1 MFFVVNKEK
10 IKSYL
15 VSVTTV
21 AVLLAI
27 SIAMQNN
34 VGDKT
39 LQTASSI
46 SKTTEKEVVLI
57 INCIKNMKNINNIIN
72 ELSKAKSTATFLV
85 TDELAN
91 KYPEEIKR
99 IRGSGNEITT
109 QLEKNLPEIS
119 IILTNNEYIQNNM
132 GKIIKSIN
140 EKGYTVK
147 KVSDI
152 KGEEHGVN
160 WNYNKS

>member
-1 MFFVVNKEK
+1 M
-10 IKSYL
+10 
-15 VSVTTV
+15 
-21 AVLLAI
+21 
-27 SIAMQNN
+27 
-34 VGDKT
+34 
-39 LQTASSI
+39 
-46 SKTTEKEVVLI
+46 
-57 INCIKNMKNINNIIN
+57 
-72 ELSKAKSTATFLV
+72 V

-99 IRGSGNEITT
+99 IKGSGNEIST
-109 QLEKNLPEIS
+109 QLEKDLPEIS

-147 KVSDI
+147 KVSNI

-160 WNYNKS
+160 